1 VSRHPSNFLVF
12 GLGVLATM
20 AMLWI
25 APRLFRVIID
35 FATNPEST
43 AWNWI
48 VSLAQ
53 FVRAVLNFLPGLLV
67 GYLCT
72 ARGIRIAFAA
82 GLLGAVAYPFL
93 LSLLPSYGAMHDPLY
108 LFTWS
113 SHFGYCLTLAVN
125 AAAGSALGILLRSNK
140 SLERTR
146 EE

>member
-1 VSRHPSNFLVF
+1 VF
-12 GLGVLATM
+12 GLGVLATI

-25 APRLFRVIID
+25 SPRLFGVIVGY
-35 FATNPEST
+35 AQHPESS

-53 FVRAVLNFLPGLLV
+53 FVRAVLTFLPGLLV

-72 ARGIRIAFAA
+72 NRGIRIAFLA
-82 GLLGAVAYPFL
+82 GLVGAVAYPFL
-93 LSLLPSYGAMHDPLY
+93 LSLLPSYGAIHDPLY
-108 LFTWS
+108 LFAWS
-113 SHFGYCLTLAVN
+113 SHFGYCLTLAVS

-146 EE
+146 GG